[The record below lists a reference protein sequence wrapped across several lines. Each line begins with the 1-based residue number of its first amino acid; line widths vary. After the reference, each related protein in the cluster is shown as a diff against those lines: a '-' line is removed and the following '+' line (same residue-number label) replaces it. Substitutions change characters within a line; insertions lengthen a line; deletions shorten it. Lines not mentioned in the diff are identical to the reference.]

1 MNWLDV
7 IIIASILLSTLL
19 GLKIGLVRAGFMFL
33 AFVLGAF
40 IGAQVAASDFTFLQK
55 LIDNPDVRYLV
66 SFTAVFLLTFAGI
79 NIVGGVIYKVLNATP
94 LRWADK
100 WFGLFLGFLAGIIL
114 AGLVILYL
122 DKYPTSGSE
131 ELIDKS
137 FLAPILKSLI
147 SQLLKGF
154 SHKKPVFAFGVFTP
168 FVSPLTGI
176 KPSAEAQ

>member
-40 IGAQVAASDFTFLQK
+40 IGAQVAATDFAFLEK
-55 LIDNPDVRYLV
+55 LIENSDVRYLV
-66 SFTAVFLLTFAGI
+66 SFTAVFLLAFAGI
-79 NIVGGVIYKVLNATP
+79 IIVGGVIYKVLSSTP
-94 LRWADK
+94 LKWADN
-100 WFGLFLGFLAGIIL
+100 WFGLFLGFLAGIML

-122 DKYPTSGSE
+122 DKYPTSGSK
-131 ELIDKS
+131 ELIEKS

-147 SQLLKGF
+147 NQLLKGF
-154 SHKKPVFAFGVFTP
+154 SDKEPMFAFGAFMQFVFS
-168 FVSPLTGI
+168 VSA
-176 KPSAEAQ
+176 SALRRSC

>member
-40 IGAQVAASDFTFLQK
+40 IGAQVAASDFTFLKK
-55 LIDNPDVRYLV
+55 LIDDPDVRYLV
-66 SFTAVFLLTFAGI
+66 SFTAVFLLAFAGI
-79 NIVGGVIYKVLNATP
+79 IIIGGVIYKILTFTP
-94 LRWADK
+94 LKWADN

-131 ELIDKS
+131 EWIEKS
-137 FLAPILKSLI
+137 FLAPILKSFI

-154 SHKKPVFAFGVFTP
+154 SHNKPVFAFGNLITFVFS
-168 FVSPLTGI
+168 V
-176 KPSAEAQ
+176 

>member
-7 IIIASILLSTLL
+7 IIMASILLSTLL

-40 IGAQVAASDFTFLQK
+40 LGAQVASLDYTFLQK

-66 SFTAVFLLTFAGI
+66 SFTAVFLLAFAGI
-79 NIVGGVIYKVLNATP
+79 NIVGGVIYKVLSSTP
-94 LRWADK
+94 LKWADN
-100 WFGLFLGFLAGIIL
+100 WFGLFLGFLAGIIF

-154 SHKKPVFAFGVFTP
+154 SHSKPVFAYVASIP
-168 FVSPLTGI
+168 FVFPV
-176 KPSAEAQ
+176 